1 MSRPRLHPLLRWL
14 LGMLLLLK
22 AGAAQAQLAPD
33 SARLAVK
40 VALVRL
46 LSSTYEA
53 EVEYRCARRFSLSL
67 LPRVVAGTAVNY
79 SAPPNVR
86 TSDDQVRGYGLG
98 LSPRFYI
105 PNTGTEG
112 TSLGGL
118 YLSLK
123 AEYQHLR
130 FKYQQNAW
138 GEDLAADGL
147 RYYNFRLRDLTETID
162 RFGGAATLGYQCQV
176 FHPRLR
182 LDTTLSLNALSSRSS
197 AGEASRYRSARA
209 DYGHSGTFWTM
220 GMSLGF
226 VVK

>member
-1 MSRPRLHPLLRWL
+1 MSCSRFQPLLRLL
-14 LGMLLLLK
+14 LGILLLLK

-33 SARLAVK
+33 SAQLVVK

-53 EVEYRCARRFSLSL
+53 EVEYRCAQRFSLSL
-67 LPRVVAGTAVNY
+67 VPRAVAGTAVNY

-86 TSDDQVRGYGLG
+86 TSGDQVRGYGLG
-98 LSPRFYI
+98 LSPRFYLS
-105 PNTGTEG
+105 NTGTEG
-112 TSLGGL
+112 TSLGGV
-118 YLSLK
+118 YLGLK

-130 FKYQQNAW
+130 FRYQQEAW

-147 RYYNFRLRDLTETID
+147 RYYKFRLRDLSETIN
-162 RFGGAATLGYQCQV
+162 RIGGAATLGYQCQV

-182 LDTTLSLNALSSRSS
+182 LDTSLSLNALNSRSS

-209 DYGHSGTFWTM
+209 DYGHSGTFWTL